1 MKQILNIGCTINT
14 TENLN
19 KTAIIDLSEGSP
31 RIFSYD
37 TLNRTADAVARGL
50 SNQNI
55 KVNDK
60 VAILANNSFEY
71 LVSFYGILR
80 LGAIPVLVNNKLSVN
95 QIREILVESESKL
108 LLTDGV
114 ETHGLDFINLKS
126 SFQSFLDYG
135 DFTAFEPT
143 ESSIAFLL
151 YTSGSFGNP
160 KGAIITH
167 HGHAWILSKYLKID
181 KQWGSKRISLISA
194 PIYHANGLTTIE
206 FSIAAHST
214 VVLLPK
220 FNPKD
225 AILAIDQFKVNTFFC
240 VPTMLSMMFQEK
252 ELLEKSQLT
261 SVKNIRSASSAVSE
275 KLLENINIY
284 FPNCIFT
291 NSYGITEVG
300 PGLFGP
306 HPTGLQRP
314 LRSVGYP
321 AAGIEYRIVDRILQ
335 IKSPSMMT
343 SYYKKSKAESVTD
356 DGFFITGDIFE
367 VDDDGF
373 YYFIGR
379 NDDMFKSG
387 GNRIFPIEVETIL
400 EKHPAV
406 NTSCVIALPDE
417 IKGHK
422 PYAFVVLEKE
432 KAVDEEELKK
442 FFLENGP
449 AYQHPRSIWFLDHL
463 PLTGTNKINK
473 KELYELANKLT
484 TEK

>member
-1 MKQILNIGCTINT
+1 MKKILNIGCTIDDSLD
-14 TENLN
+14 LN
-19 KTAIIDLSEGSP
+19 KIAIIDLSENNP
-31 RIFSYD
+31 RIFRYNE
-37 TLNRTADAVARGL
+37 LNQTADAIARGL
-50 SNQNI
+50 SNRNI
-55 KVNDK
+55 KINDK
-60 VAILANNSFEY
+60 IAILSNNSFEY
-71 LVSFYGILR
+71 LASLYGILR
-80 LGAIPVLVNNKLSVN
+80 LGAIPVLINNKLSIN

-108 LLTDGV
+108 LLTDDI
-114 ETHGLDFINLKS
+114 ETYGLTSINLKS
-126 SFQSFLDYG
+126 NFQSLLDHGEFL
-135 DFTAFEPT
+135 AFEPS
-143 ESSIAFLL
+143 EDSIAFLL
-151 YTSGSFGNP
+151 YTSGSFGDP

-167 HGHAWILSKYLKID
+167 RGHAWILSKYLKID
-181 KQWGSKRISLISA
+181 KYWGSRRISLISA

-206 FSIAAHST
+206 FSMAIHST

-220 FNPKD
+220 FDPKD

-252 ELLEKSQLT
+252 DLLERSQLS
-261 SVKNIRSASSAVSE
+261 SVKNIRSASASISE
-275 KLLENINIY
+275 KLLGNIKKY
-284 FPNCIFT
+284 FPDCIFT

-306 HPTGLQRP
+306 HPNGLQRP
-314 LRSVGYP
+314 AKSVGYP
-321 AAGIEYRIVDRILQ
+321 ADGIEYRIVDGILQ

-343 SYYKKSKAESVTD
+343 SYYKKNKTESLTE

-367 VDDDGF
+367 IDKDGF

-379 NDDMFKSG
+379 NDDMFKCG
-387 GNRIFPIEVETIL
+387 GNKIFPAEVEKIL

-406 NTSCVIALPDE
+406 NTAYVIALPDE

-432 KAVDEEELKK
+432 KSVSEEELKK

-463 PLTGTNKINK
+463 PLSGTNKIKK
-473 KELYELANKLT
+473 KELIELAKKLT
-484 TEK
+484 IEK